1 MNLKNDAKKA
11 AKKGAEL
18 WAAKKGLQWTGSI
31 LKWGA
36 IAGAG
41 YLGYK
46 YYRKN
51 EDTIKDK
58 MNMSSLH

>member
-1 MNLKNDAKKA
+1 MDLKNDIKKVAKR
-11 AKKGAEL
+11 GAEL
-18 WAAKKGLQWTGSI
+18 YAAKKGLQWTGSI

-51 EDTIKDK
+51 ENSIKDK
-58 MNMSSLH
+58 FNISSVH